1 MTWLSVIILCGIGM
15 AALKTKEVIE
25 TELTKDPEK
34 YSYEYCRENL
44 RSCYFTD
51 WNCTDI
57 SKQLQ
62 DNWVKDDVDYLM
74 RNGYSFER
82 AIDEM
87 MEEGKIKL

>member
-25 TELTKDPEK
+25 KELTKDPEK

-44 RSCYFTD
+44 RKNYFTD

-57 SKQLQ
+57 SKQLR

>member
-15 AALKTKEVIE
+15 VALKTKEVIE

-44 RSCYFTD
+44 RKNYFTD